1 MTRRYERTD
10 EWYDQ
15 ARHELRLMELLDQAG
30 PMTVMAIAKQAGL
43 QRQQVVMMLYGLRLA
58 ECVSL
63 NRKTHKFSL
72 VPVEVPAQLEMEL
85 CQD

>member
-1 MTRRYERTD
+1 MTKKYERTD

-15 ARHELRLMELLDQAG
+15 ARNELRLMELLEQAG
-30 PMTVMAIAKQAGL
+30 PMTAEVMAITMSL
-43 QRQQVVMMLYGLRLA
+43 ETDTIWIMLDGLRLA

-72 VPVEVPAQLEMEL
+72 VPVLLPAQGVNP
-85 CQD
+85 